1 MNIDVLNE
9 LTVVKRSG
17 QRVNFNN
24 NKIAL
29 AIKSAFDS
37 VSLFSHEKDIN
48 KVYEDVVKYIIEN
61 YTGRKTINV
70 EDIQD
75 IIETKLKENNYLQ
88 VYESFN
94 QYRIRRAASRK
105 ASESKEKHKFIKAIE
120 RIANEHD
127 VTSKNTPNY
136 LLLDFA
142 KTIAC
147 EYTKS
152 YVLDNKF
159 ERAHEEGT
167 IYIHNLDYFCLGSL
181 SSTHLI
187 FDKTLQEGVFPL
199 NILKLALDAK
209 SEIDGEITISRIDY
223 LLVPYVIKRFKEIFI
238 YELDRYYN
246 IFGYKNYINMK
257 KIEDLIE
264 KENTIDFDIE
274 NYRQYIINSQTIN
287 IFNNAKNDSLDI
299 INKEFHTLFNE
310 LLNHLNDNKK
320 ENKKYTISLGTNT
333 SYEGMIISKT
343 LLSEIGKLERLD
355 NVSLNF
361 KVRKNSNYELL
372 EMISNLII
380 DGKNIFL
387 SFVDNSYNNDSN
399 NEVEYFSDGKR
410 IFENNNSSFKS
421 SIGRMIIGSTS
432 IDMARLGF
440 KYKNKPLKELEN
452 ELNDILDLVKNELIM
467 VFETIG
473 DKCKDNYQVVFN
485 NNILDDEKLL
495 VGQKIRKVIKN
506 GVLNIEL
513 AGLGEC
519 VSNLSDDYEKQKDL
533 LVEILKYINNKV
545 KVIMEETKFN
555 FIVSETSK
563 LRPLK
568 ELITLDKAIYGIK
581 KDITDK
587 RNYGRIDTFF
597 NFKELEQDLK
607 CMSRCEHLLTG
618 GNLFKFELP
627 KNATIKKVMDTINIM
642 RDYDI
647 GFVKLEVRRKE

>member
-1 MNIDVLNE
+1 MNIDVLND

-17 QRVNFNN
+17 QRVGFNN

-48 KVYEDVVKYIIEN
+48 KVYEDVVNYIIEN

-75 IIETKLKENNYLQ
+75 IIETKLKENKYLQ
-88 VYESFN
+88 VYESFS

-127 VTSKNTPNY
+127 VTSKDTPNH

-181 SSTHLI
+181 SSAHLK
-187 FDKTLQEGVFPL
+187 FDKSLQDGVFPL
-199 NILKLALDAK
+199 NILKLAFDAK
-209 SEIDGEITISRIDY
+209 SEVDGEITISRIDY
-223 LLVPYVIKRFKEIFI
+223 LLVPYLIKRFKQIFI
-238 YELDRYYN
+238 EKLNSYYN

-257 KIEDLIE
+257 KIEDILE
-264 KENTIDFDIE
+264 KENTIDINLD
-274 NYRQYIINSQTIN
+274 NYRQYIINEQTVN
-287 IFNNAKNDSLDI
+287 IFKQAKEDSLSFL
-299 INKEFHTLFNE
+299 NTELHSLFNE
-310 LLNHLNDNKK
+310 LLTNLNTNNK

-333 SYEGMIISKT
+333 SYEGIIISKVI
-343 LLSEIGKLERLD
+343 LNEISKLERLE
-355 NVSLNF
+355 NISLNF
-361 KVRKNSNYELL
+361 KVRRNSNYELL

-380 DGKNIFL
+380 DNKNIFL
-387 SFVDNSYNNDSN
+387 SFVDNSYNQDN
-399 NEVEYFSDGKR
+399 NEIEYFSDGKR
-410 IFENNNSSFKS
+410 IFENNNSSFNS
-421 SIGRMIIGSTS
+421 SLGRMIIGSTS
-432 IDMARLGF
+432 INMSRLGF
-440 KYKNKPLKELEN
+440 KYKNKSLKDLEN

-473 DKCKDNYQVVFN
+473 DKYKDNYQIVFN

-495 VGQKIRKVIKN
+495 TGQKIRKVIKN

-513 AGLGEC
+513 AGLSEC
-519 VSNLSDDYEKQKDL
+519 VINLSEDYEKQKEL

-545 KVIMEETKFN
+545 KIIMEETKFN
-555 FIVSETSK
+555 FIISETSK

-587 RNYGRIDTFF
+587 RNYSRIDTFF
-597 NFKELEQDLK
+597 DYKNLENDLK
-607 CMSRCEHLLTG
+607 YMSKCQKLLTG

-627 KNATIKKVMDTINIM
+627 KNTTIKKVMETINLM

-647 GFVKLEVRRKE
+647 GFVKLEIRRKE

>member
-1 MNIDVLNE
+1 MNIDILNE

-48 KVYEDVVKYIIEN
+48 KVYEDVVNYIIKN
-61 YTGRKTINV
+61 YEGRKTINV

-75 IIETKLKENNYLQ
+75 IIETKLKENNYIQ
-88 VYESFN
+88 VYESFS

-105 ASESKEKHKFIKAIE
+105 ATESKEKHKFIKAIE
-120 RIANEHD
+120 RIAIEHD
-127 VTSKNTPNY
+127 TTSKDTPNH

-167 IYIHNLDYFCLGSL
+167 IYIHNLDYFSLGSL
-181 SSTHLI
+181 SSTHLK
-187 FDKTLQEGVFPL
+187 FDKALQEGLFPL
-199 NILKLALDAK
+199 NMLKLAFDAK
-209 SEIDGEITISRIDY
+209 TEIDGEITISKIDY
-223 LLVPYVIKRFKEIFI
+223 LLIPYFIKRFKKIFMDK
-238 YELDRYYN
+238 LNSYYS

-257 KIEDLIE
+257 RIEDILE
-264 KENTIDFDIE
+264 KENTID
-274 NYRQYIINSQTIN
+274 IN
-287 IFNNAKNDSLDI
+287 IDNYKQFILNDQTLNIFKDAKEDSLKLL
-299 INKEFHTLFNE
+299 NCEFHTSFNE
-310 LLNHLNDNKK
+310 LLKCLNDNYR

-333 SYEGMIISKT
+333 TYEGMMISKII
-343 LLSEIGKLERLD
+343 LEEVSKLDRLE
-355 NVSLNF
+355 NVFINF
-361 KVRKNSNYELL
+361 KVKKNSSYELL

-380 DGKNIFL
+380 DNKNILL
-387 SFVDNSYNNDSN
+387 SFIDNSYNHDNS
-399 NEVEYFSDGKR
+399 NEVEYFSNGNR
-410 IFENNNSSFKS
+410 IFENNNASFNSSL
-421 SIGRMIIGSTS
+421 GRMVIASTS
-432 IDMARLGF
+432 INISRLGF
-440 KYKNKPLKELEN
+440 KYKNKPLQDLKN
-452 ELNDILDLVKNELIM
+452 ELNEILDLVKNELIM

-473 DKCKDNYQVVFN
+473 DKWKDNYQVVFN
-485 NNILDDEKLL
+485 NNIMDDEKLL

-513 AGLGEC
+513 AGLSEC
-519 VSNLSDDYEKQKDL
+519 VLNLLDDYTKQKEL
-533 LVEILKYINNKV
+533 LVEILNYINHKV
-545 KVIMEETKFN
+545 KTIREETKFN
-555 FIVSETSK
+555 FIISETSK

-587 RNYGRIDTFF
+587 KNYSRIDTFF
-597 NFKELEQDLK
+597 DYKNEEDDLK
-607 CMSRCEHLLTG
+607 YMSKCQKLLTG
-618 GNLFKFELP
+618 GNLFKYELP
-627 KNATIKKVMDTINIM
+627 KNATIKKVMDTINMM

-647 GFVKLEVRRKE
+647 GFVKLEIRRKE